1 MAISQYPKI
10 SVIVPVYKAE
20 KYIHRCIDSILKQ
33 TFTDFEVLLID
44 DGSPDKSGEICND
57 YAQKDSRVRVFHKEN
72 GGVSSARQCG
82 LDNAI
87 GQYIIH
93 VDPDDWIESNMLNDL
108 LDKANASNADM
119 VICDYY
125 QDTVS
130 TGNCAYIKQEPT
142 SLDANS
148 VLKDMIYRLYG
159 FCWNKLIK
167 RECFKKYNI
176 SFPIHF
182 SVQEDLYVIMSLLKH
197 NIIVSYIS
205 KAYYHY
211 NIGINDNSL
220 LHVKKYSENI
230 YKEDVAKFNSF
241 SDLMRETDYYRDTQ
255 SLIAAYIINRAFESN
270 YFSSSEFRKYMFRYR
285 GYIFNRN
292 LFSIKYII
300 KLYLSCIGL
309 YNLMMYLQNKQVR
322 K

>member
-1 MAISQYPKI
+1 MTTSQYPKI

-20 KYIHRCIDSILKQ
+20 KYLHRCIDSILNQ
-33 TFTDFEVLLID
+33 TFTDIEVLLID
-44 DGSPDKSGEICND
+44 DGSPDRSGQICD
-57 YAQKDSRVRVFHKEN
+57 EYAKKDSRVRVFHKEN

-82 LDNAI
+82 LDNAL

-93 VDPDDWIESNMLNDL
+93 VDPDDWIEHNMMNDL
-108 LDKANASNADM
+108 FYKAILSNADM

-125 QDTVS
+125 QDNIS
-130 TGNCAYIKQEPT
+130 TGNSIYIKQEPT

-159 FCWNKLIK
+159 FCWNKLIRRK
-167 RECFKKYNI
+167 CFEKYNV
-176 SFPIHF
+176 SFPLHF

-197 NIIVSYIS
+197 NIIVSYIP

-230 YKEDVAKFNSF
+230 YIEDDAKFNSF
-241 SDLMRETDYYRDTQ
+241 SDLMRETKYYRDTQ
-255 SLIAAYIINRAFESN
+255 SLIAAYIINRAFESK
-270 YFSSSEFRKYMFRYR
+270 YFSSIEFSKHMFRYR
-285 GYIFNRN
+285 YYIINRD

-309 YNLMMYLQNKQVR
+309 YRLMMYLQTKQIR
-322 K
+322 